1 MNMIENK
8 RKCQYGFIMLA
19 FILGIFLFPVSWL
32 QSSKQ
37 HKSDSLLIRN
47 IEWNDINF
55 IHTTDTHG
63 WYSGHINQKQ
73 YNADWGDFISFTS
86 HLRDIAHSKKQDFL
100 LVDTGDRHDGNGLSD
115 VTIPNGAKSLP
126 IFMRQDYD
134 LLTIGNHELYIWE
147 NSQQEY
153 DLVRDHFKSNY
164 ISTNVEY
171 KLQNGT
177 YIPMG
182 QRYKYFT
189 TPIQSIRILS
199 FAFLFDFARY
209 NSGTKVEPIM
219 KVLDEDWF
227 KDILIDHPADEV
239 DLLVIIGHIPVSH
252 NDEELFQL
260 HLFLRKYYP
269 KTKIQYFGGH
279 SHIRDFSIYDEY
291 LTGLQSGRFCE
302 TAGWVSINL
311 ESANNNLNGVD
322 KVKNTFSRS
331 YIDFNLNSFMY
342 HTNISSTEEFH
353 TGVGLNV
360 SRQISDT
367 RKELNLEAIIGYVR
381 NSNYFMDYVS
391 ITNPKNIFK
400 LLTDKVL
407 PTLEIENP
415 DIATSD
421 QRLIIINT
429 GSIRYDLYKG
439 PYTLDSQYIISPFE
453 NDWVKLTLPK
463 NVAIKIAPKLNELQY
478 IIRSASDNTLDNRR
492 LLPEHQYSRLLKNDY
507 ASFNKRTED
516 WGQHHFE
523 NRASERFQEIGK
535 LKSAS
540 RKNRLSKGYVT
551 YDDFGHD
558 GDDTLHRPVV
568 NHPIPNV
575 VQSEELND
583 SDGGSSVDVVFY
595 SFITPNILW
604 ALKEIGFEED
614 VSNQIEFYSKN
625 YLGLLLN
632 EYIRNNDI

>member
-1 MNMIENK
+1 MIEYK
-8 RKCQYGFIMLA
+8 TRYQHGLVGLGFV
-19 FILGIFLFPVSWL
+19 FVIFLFSNSWF

-37 HKSDSLLIRN
+37 QNSDSSLIRN
-47 IEWNDINF
+47 LEWNDINF

-63 WYSGHINQKQ
+63 WYSGHLNQKQ
-73 YNADWGDFISFTS
+73 YNANWGHFISFTS
-86 HLRDIAHSKKQDFL
+86 HLRNIAHSKKQDFL
-100 LVDTGDRHDGNGLSD
+100 LVDTGDKHDGNGLSD
-115 VTIPNGAKSLP
+115 VTIPNGAESLP
-126 IFMRQDYD
+126 IFMKQDYD
-134 LLTIGNHELYIWE
+134 LLTIGNHELYTLE

-153 DLVRDHFKSNY
+153 DLVRKHFKSNY
-164 ISTNVEY
+164 VSTNVEY

-177 YIPMG
+177 FVPMG
-182 QRYKYFT
+182 QRYKYFM
-189 TPIQSIRILS
+189 TPMQKIRILA
-199 FAFLFDFARY
+199 FAFLFDFTRY

-239 DLLVIIGHIPVSH
+239 DLLVIFGHIPVTH

-279 SHIRDFSIYDEY
+279 SHIRDFSVYDDY

-302 TAGWVSINL
+302 TAGWLSINL
-311 ESANNNLNGVD
+311 NPTGNDLKGVD
-322 KVKNTFSRS
+322 KVESTFSRS
-331 YIDFNLNSFMY
+331 YIDFNLDSFMY
-342 HTNISSTEEFH
+342 HTNISSSEEFN
-353 TGVGLNV
+353 TELGLNV
-360 SRQISDT
+360 SRHINEV
-367 RKELNLEAIIGYVR
+367 RRELNLEEIIGFVR

-391 ITNPKNIFK
+391 IQNPKSIFK

-407 PTLEIENP
+407 PTLEVGNQNIT
-415 DIATSD
+415 TSD

-463 NVAIKIAPKLNELQY
+463 HIAIKIAPKLNEWLY
-478 IIRSASDNTLDNRR
+478 IIRSANDNTLDNRR
-492 LLPEHQYSRLLKNDY
+492 LLPEHQYSRLLKDY
-507 ASFNKRTED
+507 SSSKNFAKYSE
-516 WGQHHFE
+516 QHYFK
-523 NRASERFQEIGK
+523 NQIPERFQEIGE

-540 RKNRLSKGYVT
+540 RKSRLSKGYVT
-551 YDDFGHD
+551 HDDFGHD

-575 VQSEELND
+575 VQSKELFD
-583 SDGGSSVDVVFY
+583 SDEDSPVDVVFY
-595 SFITPNILW
+595 SFITPNVLW
-604 ALKEIGFEED
+604 ALKEIGFDED
-614 VSNQIEFYSKN
+614 VSTRIEFYSKH

-632 EYIRNNDI
+632 EYIRNHNI

>member
-1 MNMIENK
+1 MIEYKK
-8 RKCQYGFIMLA
+8 RYQHVLVALTFV
-19 FILGIFLFPVSWL
+19 FVIFLFSKSWF
-32 QSSKQ
+32 QTSKHSSG
-37 HKSDSLLIRN
+37 SLIRN
-47 IEWNDINF
+47 LEWNDINF

-63 WYSGHINQKQ
+63 WYSGHLNQKQ
-73 YNADWGDFISFTS
+73 YNANWGNFISFTS
-86 HLRDIAHSKKQDFL
+86 HLRNIAHSRKQDFL
-100 LVDTGDRHDGNGLSD
+100 LVDTGDKHDGNGLSD
-115 VTIPNGAKSLP
+115 VTIPNGAESLP
-126 IFMRQDYD
+126 IFMKQDFD

-153 DLVRDHFKSNY
+153 DLVRKHYKSNY

-171 KLQNGT
+171 KLPNGT
-177 YIPMG
+177 FVPMG

-189 TPIQSIRILS
+189 TPMQKTRILT
-199 FAFLFDFARY
+199 FAFLFDFTRY
-209 NSGTKVEPIM
+209 NSGTKVVPIM

-227 KDILIDHPADEV
+227 KDILIGHPADEV
-239 DLLVIIGHIPVSH
+239 DLLVIFGHIPVSH

-279 SHIRDFSIYDEY
+279 SHIRDFSIYDDY
-291 LTGLQSGRFCE
+291 LTALQSGRFCE

-311 ESANNNLNGVD
+311 KPTSNDLKGIE
-322 KVKNTFSRS
+322 KVKSIFSRT
-331 YIDFNLNSFMY
+331 YIDFNLGSFMY
-342 HTNISSTEEFH
+342 HTNISSSDEFNTER
-353 TGVGLNV
+353 GLNV
-360 SRQISDT
+360 SRHINEI
-367 RKELNLEAIIGYVR
+367 RKELNLEEIIGFVR

-391 ITNPKNIFK
+391 INNPKSIFR

-407 PTLEIENP
+407 PTLEVENQN
-415 DIATSD
+415 ITTSD

-463 NVAIKIAPKLNELQY
+463 HIAIKIAPKLNEWLY
-478 IIRSASDNTLDNRR
+478 IIRSAGDNALDNRK
-492 LLPEHQYSRLLKNDY
+492 LLPEHQYSRLLKKEY
-507 ASFNKRTED
+507 LSSKSFAED
-516 WGQHHFE
+516 SDQHYFKIQ
-523 NRASERFQEIGK
+523 NPERFQQAGE
-535 LKSAS
+535 LKS
-540 RKNRLSKGYVT
+540 KNRLSKGYVT

-575 VQSEELND
+575 VQSEELIRSDED
-583 SDGGSSVDVVFY
+583 SPVDVVFY
-595 SFITPNILW
+595 SFIAPNVLW
-604 ALKEIGFEED
+604 ALKEIGFDQD
-614 VSNQIEFYSKN
+614 VSKRIEFYSKN

-632 EYIRNNDI
+632 EYIRNHDI